1 MVADYTYEK
10 DRGKGMAMNGVMIG
24 LASIIVFAVLSP
36 VLARAGVAIL
46 IYIIAAI
53 ALVGGISTGLFLKD
67 RMPESRQ
74 DSTGLKGIVPVVKKS
89 ISLKASY
96 LCCLVTRADIVV
108 LATFLVAWGVKYGES
123 VEMDAQTATLKASM
137 PMIIM
142 GVASLAAFPI
152 LGVLLDKWGRV
163 QAILLSLISG
173 GIAMVLLAMS
183 PNPFSILVYVA
194 MIFVAVG
201 MAGAITGANTLASD
215 ASPKGMVG
223 SILGG
228 LNTMQPIGILF
239 FVGVG
244 GYLFDKIGPGAA
256 FALKGFASLLL
267 GVWFFMIKGTI
278 KEELQHPPPPTGY
291 KIQ

>member
-1 MVADYTYEK
+1 
-10 DRGKGMAMNGVMIG
+10 
-24 LASIIVFAVLSP
+24 
-36 VLARAGVAIL
+36 
-46 IYIIAAI
+46 
-53 ALVGGISTGLFLKD
+53 
-67 RMPESRQ
+67 
-74 DSTGLKGIVPVVKKS
+74 
-89 ISLKASY
+89 
-96 LCCLVTRADIVV
+96 
-108 LATFLVAWGVKYGES
+108 
-123 VEMDAQTATLKASM
+123 M

-291 KIQ
+291 KIQAK